1 MTSIFLNK
9 QKIMNMKR
17 NVTVLLSCL
26 FAVGMLAFIPKNTS
40 QEPWP
45 VPDAYKNKVNPL
57 KGDAESLVNG
67 KTLYNQHCKSCHG
80 TKGKGDG
87 PKAAQL
93 DTDCGDFTKT
103 TFHNQTDGALFYKTY
118 EGRKDMPA
126 YKRKIPDANDIWAI
140 VNYMRTLK

>member
-1 MTSIFLNK
+1 MKTKAFVLIAGFL
-9 QKIMNMKR
+9 
-17 NVTVLLSCL
+17 SFGL
-26 FAVGMLAFIPKNTS
+26 FAFVPKTFLS
-40 QEPWP
+40 QDPWP

-57 KGDAESLVNG
+57 KGDAASVATG

-93 DTDCGDFTKT
+93 DTESGDFTKAS
-103 TFHNQTDGALFYKTY
+103 FQSQTDGSLFYKT
-118 EGRKDMPA
+118 EKGRKDMPS
-126 YKRKIPDANDIWAI
+126 YKTKIPDPNDIWAV